1 MIKYFQLLVLI
12 FITSCASIPQTLV
25 TFNKEVIKTP
35 SLNTEIS
42 QELGNTLV
50 EYSVLSYVDSIS
62 INEEYR
68 TEPNFAGLYY
78 VFPSQTLKPVT
89 INQDGIVTYQFENIS
104 AFGALSINGP
114 IPNVAFYRGT
124 YTNKGLCV
132 VIATQRCIPNNLIIE
147 KKYFYLSQPNVKQ
160 QLIYNGRVGDY
171 VKFLYREV
179 SEGKY
184 LRPFFTQEVQYDLN
198 EGKTIGFR
206 GTRIEII
213 EASNREITYVVTK
226 HFDPIL

>member
-68 TEPNFAGLYY
+68 TEPNFAGLY
-78 VFPSQTLKPVT
+78 
-89 INQDGIVTYQFENIS
+89 
-104 AFGALSINGP
+104 
-114 IPNVAFYRGT
+114 
-124 YTNKGLCV
+124 
-132 VIATQRCIPNNLIIE
+132 
-147 KKYFYLSQPNVKQ
+147 
-160 QLIYNGRVGDY
+160 
-171 VKFLYREV
+171 
-179 SEGKY
+179 
-184 LRPFFTQEVQYDLN
+184 
-198 EGKTIGFR
+198 
-206 GTRIEII
+206 
-213 EASNREITYVVTK
+213 SNRAIIKSGFSELEILK
-226 HFDPIL
+226 AAAKLSGKLKLLSFIS